1 MVWFSWYEANQWSP
15 LTQKWSR
22 DFPEGPSLNFNNK
35 YICFKYWVDPY
46 FLTRSNYFFALWC
59 HHIGGQYS
67 DQSETD
73 FLGENDRKLKIRW
86 KISYEDCWIAA
97 ETFLRLL
104 CSTSIGS
111 IVDIEKCLYYYCSG
125 YRFRKYMIWQIFK
138 RVKGKNCFDIKIWIQ
153 VTLILIDS
161 LPKITAVK
169 LSLWRRFLHVIDIKV
184 MKKYK
189 RVPGPRFPK

>member
-1 MVWFSWYEANQWSP
+1 MLQI
-15 LTQKWSR
+15 LGR
-22 DFPEGPSLNFNNK
+22 H
-35 YICFKYWVDPY
+35 I
-46 FLTRSNYFFALWC
+46 FLISVKFLSISNIYFALWC
-59 HHIGGQYS
+59 HHIGGHYS

-73 FLGENDRKLKIRW
+73 FLNENERKLKIRW

-138 RVKGKNCFDIKIWIQ
+138 RVKVKNRFDIKIWLQ

-161 LPKITAVK
+161 LINTE
-169 LSLWRRFLHVIDIKV
+169 LIKKE
-184 MKKYK
+184 MK
-189 RVPGPRFPK
+189 